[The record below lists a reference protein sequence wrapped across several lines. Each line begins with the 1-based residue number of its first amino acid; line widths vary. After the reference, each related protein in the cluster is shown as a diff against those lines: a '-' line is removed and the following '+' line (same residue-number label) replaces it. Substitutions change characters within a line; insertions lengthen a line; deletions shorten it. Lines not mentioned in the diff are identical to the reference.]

1 MSKSFSDFCR
11 EEKVKP
17 DQEENLQN
25 TYDELKDMNYDEL
38 TEKLYNEVKKQK
50 DKGAFN
56 FVELQENV
64 ERLKPF
70 ISQET
75 YNNMINMLEKIK

>member
-1 MSKSFSDFCR
+1 MSKSFSDFCK
-11 EEKVKP
+11 EERSQTKQDEKI
-17 DQEENLQN
+17 QS

-50 DKGAFN
+50 GNGSFN

-75 YNNMINMLEKIK
+75 YKNMINMLEKIK